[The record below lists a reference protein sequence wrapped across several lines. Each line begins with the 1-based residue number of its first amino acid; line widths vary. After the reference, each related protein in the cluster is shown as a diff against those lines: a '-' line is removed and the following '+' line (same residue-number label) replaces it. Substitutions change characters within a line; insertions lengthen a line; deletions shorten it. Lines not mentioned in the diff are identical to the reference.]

1 MPDYKIKF
9 LLNCMKITGITI
21 IKNAIINDYPVV
33 EAITSIL
40 PVVDEMIVCIDKGSD
55 ETDALIKKIV
65 SEKIKIIYSEWDMSI
80 RKSGSVLAVET
91 NKALTHVSDDTDWVF
106 YIQGDEVVHE
116 KYHAPILQAANLH
129 LPDSRIEGLLFNYLH
144 FYGTYNYIGDSRR
157 WYNKEVRIIRHNRNI
172 RSYRDAQGFRLDN
185 KKIKVKQ
192 VDAYIYHYGWVKSPA
207 QMAAKQKHV
216 SRYWNEDSE
225 EWQNYIKTEELYDFN
240 DFDSLTKFT
249 GTHPGVMQK
258 RVQDQNW
265 DLEIDISKKKFTL
278 KEKLLYWLEK
288 RTGLR
293 PFEFRNYKLV

>member
-1 MPDYKIKF
+1 
-9 LLNCMKITGITI
+9 MKITGVTI
-21 IKNAIINDYPVV
+21 IKNALLNDYPVV

-40 PVVDEMIVCIDKGSD
+40 PVVDEMIVSIDKGED
-55 ETDALIKKIV
+55 ETDALIKNIGSPKIR
-65 SEKIKIIYSEWDMSI
+65 IIYSEWDMSI

-91 NKALTHVSDDTDWVF
+91 NKALTHVSPDTDWVF

-116 KYHAPILQAANLH
+116 KYHQTIVQAAQLH
-129 LPDSRIEGLLFNYLH
+129 LPIAQVEGLLFNYLH
-144 FYGTYNYIGDSRR
+144 FYGTYSYIGDSRR
-157 WYNKEVRIIRHNRNI
+157 WYNKEVRVIRHNRNI
-172 RSYRDAQGFRLDN
+172 QSYRDAQGFRLAN

-192 VDAYIYHYGWVKSPA
+192 VDAFVYHYGWVKSPA

-216 SRYWNEDSE
+216 SRYWNEDSD
-225 EWQNYIKTEELYDFN
+225 EWQNYINTEEIYDFN

-249 GTHPGVMQK
+249 ATHPRVMLK

-288 RTGLR
+288 KTGLR

>member
-1 MPDYKIKF
+1 
-9 LLNCMKITGITI
+9 MKITGITI

-55 ETDALIKKIV
+55 ETDALIKNIV
-65 SEKIKIIYSEWDMSI
+65 SEKIKIVYSEWDMRI

-91 NKALTHVSDDTDWVF
+91 NKALAHVSDDTDWVF

-116 KYHAPILQAANLH
+116 KYHTNIVQAATFH
-129 LPDSRIEGLLFNYLH
+129 LPDTLVEGLLFNYLH
-144 FYGTYNYIGDSRR
+144 FYGTYNYVGDSRR

-172 RSYRDAQGFRLDN
+172 QSYRDAQGFRLTN

-192 VDAYIYHYGWVKSPA
+192 LDAFIYHYGWVKSPA

-249 GTHPGVMQK
+249 GTHPAVMQK
-258 RVQDQNW
+258 RVQEQSW

-288 RTGLR
+288 KTSLR